1 MLFIRIK
8 TSQTLEWGR
17 GCSRAWDLRYWAG
30 GIIQTALACDTSIEK
45 IIYRLQ
51 LGWYSTSLNN
61 ISAQNNNNYLFNG
74 NTWSAGCAII
84 IRWNFVDEVVSGA
97 VFCALFITIRNV
109 LLTSIMLKFK
119 DKPALFSVLDNN
131 PKDSIKWL
139 WLKTCEKLSPWS
151 ESSLLIVELCK
162 EWNPARRHMTHTHC
176 HHQQPALVPSISFYW
191 NHIWFSFRKISWRY
205 QLSIIQVLPVS
216 YLQLAWKSLRLL

>member
-1 MLFIRIK
+1 M
-8 TSQTLEWGR
+8 
-17 GCSRAWDLRYWAG
+17 
-30 GIIQTALACDTSIEK
+30 
-45 IIYRLQ
+45 
-51 LGWYSTSLNN
+51 
-61 ISAQNNNNYLFNG
+61 
-74 NTWSAGCAII
+74 
-84 IRWNFVDEVVSGA
+84 
-97 VFCALFITIRNV
+97 
-109 LLTSIMLKFK
+109 LLTSILLKLK

-191 NHIWFSFRKISWRY
+191 NHIWFSFRKIRWRY
-205 QLSIIQVLPVS
+205 QLSIIQVLREAS
-216 YLQLAWKSLRLL
+216 HLQNGWIFGKFPKGRGGGHFQSKNLYCRFLPLFIDDTSVMNFENNLQHNFPKMRGGVKGRLELFRKSIRFGGARLPLR

>member
-1 MLFIRIK
+1 MGSRLFKGLGFEMLSWGNHTDCFCLWHFNWKNLYIVYNSADIAHRWTIYLLK
-8 TSQTLEWGR
+8 TTT
-17 GCSRAWDLRYWAG
+17 
-30 GIIQTALACDTSIEK
+30 II
-45 IIYRLQ
+45 
-51 LGWYSTSLNN
+51 
-61 ISAQNNNNYLFNG
+61 YLFNG

-191 NHIWFSFRKISWRY
+191 NHI
-205 QLSIIQVLPVS
+205 
-216 YLQLAWKSLRLL
+216 